1 MKLGFG
7 FHYCDLTAVKSGF
20 INIIGPNVGKSTL
33 MNAGERLVF
42 KAQTTR
48 HRILGIVNGP
58 DHQMVFSDTP
68 GIIEPAYSLQRKM
81 MGFVSSALED
91 ADILLY
97 VVNPKPE
104 PSGTKMCERI
114 NDHPAPLLL
123 LINKVDQTDQNKLE
137 ALHAHWQSVHPR
149 AEIIPIS
156 ALHEFQTEYL
166 LQRLIEILPEGPA
179 YFDGETLTD
188 RNERFFTSEIIREN
202 ILQLYEQEVPYSCEV
217 EIESF
222 VEGEERH
229 EIRAV
234 VHVSRDSQKGI
245 LIGHQGKAL
254 RKLAERSRKQ
264 LKVFFGKTVFLE
276 LYIKVNKDW
285 RKSDRQLKRF
295 GYNP

>member
-1 MKLGFG
+1 M
-7 FHYCDLTAVKSGF
+7 KSGF
-20 INIIGPNVGKSTL
+20 INIIGNPNVGKSTL
-33 MNAGERLVF
+33 MNALVGERLCITTA

-48 HRILGIVNGP
+48 HRIVGIVNGP
-58 DHQMVFSDTP
+58 DHQLVFSDTP

-97 VVNPKPE
+97 VVEPE
-104 PSGTKMCERI
+104 TRAIRDENVREKI

-123 LINKVDQTDQNKLE
+123 LINKVDQTDQDKLE

-149 AEIIPIS
+149 AEIIPVS
-156 ALHEFQTEYL
+156 ALHEFQTDYL
-166 LQRLIEILPEGPA
+166 LQRLIELLPEGPA
-179 YFDGETLTD
+179 YFDGETMTD

-217 EIESF
+217 EIEAF

-264 LKVFFGKTVFLE
+264 LKVFFGKTIFLE
-276 LYIKVNKDW
+276 LYIKVSKDW